1 MSVQLGVTRSVI
13 RFEPGNLD
21 ISYDTIETRAGTYA
35 IADFAE
41 DDPPFDLVVYTLD
54 ANRLRDLLNA
64 AAAGTPADEILLAL
78 DAAAL
83 VSEDFDEG

>member
-1 MSVQLGVTRSVI
+1 MSVQLGVTRTVI

-21 ISYDTIETRAGTYA
+21 IGYETIESRAGTYA
-35 IADFAE
+35 VADFAE
-41 DDPPFDLVVYTLD
+41 GDDPVDLVVYTLD
-54 ANRLRDLLNA
+54 ANRLRDLLDA

-83 VSEDFDEG
+83 VSEDFDQG